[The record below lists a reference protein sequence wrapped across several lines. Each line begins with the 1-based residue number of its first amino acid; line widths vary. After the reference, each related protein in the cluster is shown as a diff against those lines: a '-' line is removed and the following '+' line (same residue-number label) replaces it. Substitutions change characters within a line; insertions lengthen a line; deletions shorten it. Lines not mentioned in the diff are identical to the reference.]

1 MKKKET
7 ARKYGY
13 ARVSTG
19 KQNEGRQLETLAEYV
34 KTPDRIRVDK
44 ASGKDFDRPEYQR
57 LKKELRAGDEL
68 YIKSLDRLGRNKAEV
83 KEELTALHTS
93 GVIVHILDIP
103 TTMQERDAGNAWIFD
118 MINNLL
124 VEVLGTMA
132 EQERKNIRQRQR
144 EGIDLWKKT
153 GETKTG
159 RAYGRP
165 KINVDAGKLSE
176 TLEAHVGGKLTAK
189 EAYTQLGISKAS
201 FFRYLKAHKGS

>member
-1 MKKKET
+1 MKQT
-7 ARKYGY
+7 RKYGY

-19 KQNEGRQLETLAEYV
+19 KQNEGRQIEALAAYV
-34 KTPDRIRVDK
+34 TAADRIRIDK
-44 ASGKDFDRPEYQR
+44 ASGKDFNRPEYQR

-83 KEELTALHTS
+83 KEELKALHEA
-93 GVIVHILDIP
+93 GVIVHILDIS
-103 TTMQERDAGNAWIFD
+103 TTMQERGKDNEWIFD

-144 EGIDLWKKT
+144 EGIDVWRKT
-153 GETKTG
+153 GQTKTG

-165 KINVDAGKLSE
+165 RINVDEKELSAML
-176 TLEAHVGGKLTAK
+176 TAHKKGDITAK
-189 EAYTQLGISKAS
+189 EAYTRLGIGKTT
-201 FFRYLKAHKGS
+201 FFRYLRAHVAK